1 MEIFVKFGVKTQR
14 EKRIIRDL
22 KNYFNKHPGKKA
34 QFTTA
39 TTKQELIRAHY
50 HFCIS
55 EANIISEI

>member
-1 MEIFVKFGVKTQR
+1 MEIFVKLGLKTPR

-22 KNYFNKHPGKKA
+22 KNFFNMNPGKKA

-39 TTKQELIRAHY
+39 ITKQELIRAHY